1 MLRFLGLLIGS
12 FLNVVIYRLPVMMER
27 GARAEARDILQ
38 RSLAAANRLG
48 LCAEHFDPVHQQQT
62 GNFPQCY
69 SHVGLINGAFAVS
82 PPWADIL

>member
-1 MLRFLGLLIGS
+1 VEALARLGE
-12 FLNVVIYRLPVMMER
+12 PDQ
-27 GARAEARDILQ
+27 ARDILQ